1 MLIFPRTPGQA
12 KQVRLCGGNC
22 SNRLQASSLSSS
34 ARVLS
39 GHAARI
45 NAVLGDVKLARLTP
59 GQIDTALARMAADG
73 LSASTLRATRS
84 VLARA
89 IRRAQRDGLVVRNAA
104 ELADTPRGAVRKSCS
119 MTLVQVEQL
128 LTFAPTS
135 WWTAYVTVGV
145 QCGLRPGELLGLR
158 WADVDFA
165 AGVLRV
171 RHSLHETTSGL
182 QLGTLKTETSRRTL
196 RMPAGVRDALST
208 LGIEQAADRERLG
221 GHYTDSGLV
230 FADSAGRPCRPN
242 HITRVF
248 RQLCA
253 DAGLGEGWQPRELRH
268 TFVSLLSHAGVPV
281 ESIADAAGHTNANI
295 TRSVYRHQLADQVTV
310 AATAM
315 DAMFPGR

>member
-1 MLIFPRTPGQA
+1 
-12 KQVRLCGGNC
+12 
-22 SNRLQASSLSSS
+22 
-34 ARVLS
+34 
-39 GHAARI
+39 
-45 NAVLGDVKLARLTP
+45 
-59 GQIDTALARMAADG
+59 MAADG

-104 ELADTPRGAVRKSCS
+104 ELADTPRGAVRKSRS